1 MEMQKI
7 LVQFFFERKSNLLM
21 NGWKIR
27 IIALDGCGEN
37 LMECEEDQIFQ
48 AKVFLSGTSM
58 EGALKQ
64 LHCLN
69 LPSGFIFSFPRS
81 ASSFQHDIE
90 NFGQKVPLV

>member
-7 LVQFFFERKSNLLM
+7 LVQIFFERKSNLLM
-21 NGWKIR
+21 
-27 IIALDGCGEN
+27 DGKLESLHLAVCGEN

-48 AKVFLSGTSM
+48 AKVFLSRTSM

-69 LPSGFIFSFPRS
+69 LPNGFIFTARNEVGARLCFYTC
-81 ASSFQHDIE
+81 
-90 NFGQKVPLV
+90 L